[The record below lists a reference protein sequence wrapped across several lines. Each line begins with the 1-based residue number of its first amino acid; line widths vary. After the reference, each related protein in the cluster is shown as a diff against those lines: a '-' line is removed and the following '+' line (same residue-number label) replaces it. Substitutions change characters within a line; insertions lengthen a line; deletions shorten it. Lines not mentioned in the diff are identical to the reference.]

1 MSNVDIELV
10 LKKHK
15 EWLETNKR
23 SGERAYLGG
32 ADLREA
38 YLRGADL
45 REAYLGGADLREA
58 YLGGADLREANLRG
72 ADLRGADLRGADLR
86 EAYLRGA
93 DLREA
98 DLREADL
105 REAELGG
112 ADLREANLRG
122 ADLRG
127 ADLPNGVYQVVGSGS
142 ANRCTTYFSINDMVV
157 CGCWNDGNGN
167 TLESFKKRIES
178 IYGEEGEKPNPLY
191 YQEYRVAIAF
201 FEAVRDLKGR

>member
-1 MSNVDIELV
+1 MRIENIELV
-10 LKKHK
+10 LEKHK
-15 EWLETNKR
+15 KWLETNGE
-23 SGERAYLGG
+23 SGE
-32 ADLREA
+32 EA

-45 REAYLGGADLREA
+45 SRADLREA
-58 YLGGADLREANLRG
+58 DLIG

-86 EAYLRGA
+86 EADLSRADLREADLREAYLIGADLIGADLRGADLSRA

-105 REAELGG
+105 IG
-112 ADLREANLRG
+112 ADLSR

-127 ADLPNGVYQVVGSGS
+127 AYLPNGVYQVVGSGS
-142 ANRCTTYFSINDMVV
+142 ANRCTTYFSVNDMVV
-157 CGCWNDGNGN
+157 CGCWTDDGNGN

-178 IYGEEGEKPNPLY
+178 VYGEKGKRPNPLY
-191 YQEYRVAIAF
+191 YQEYKAVIAF

>member
-1 MSNVDIELV
+1 MKIENIELV

-15 EWLETNKR
+15 EWLETNGR
-23 SGERAYLGG
+23 SGGE
-32 ADLREA
+32 AD
-38 YLRGADL
+38 
-45 REAYLGGADLREA
+45 
-58 YLGGADLREANLRG
+58 LRG

-86 EAYLRGA
+86 
-93 DLREA
+93 
-98 DLREADL
+98 
-105 REAELGG
+105 
-112 ADLREANLRG
+112 G

-127 ADLPNGVYQVVGSGS
+127 AHLPNGVYQVVGSGS

-191 YQEYRVAIAF
+191 YQEYRAAIAF
-201 FEAVRDLKGR
+201 FEAVRDLKAGRK

>member
-23 SGERAYLGG
+23 SGERADLRGAYLRG
-32 ADLREA
+32 ADLRGAELRGAYLREAELREAYLREA
-38 YLRGADL
+38 YLRGA
-45 REAYLGGADLREA
+45 Y
-58 YLGGADLREANLRG
+58 
-72 ADLRGADLRGADLR
+72 
-86 EAYLRGA
+86 
-93 DLREA
+93 
-98 DLREADL
+98 
-105 REAELGG
+105 
-112 ADLREANLRG
+112 
-122 ADLRG
+122 
-127 ADLPNGVYQVVGSGS
+127 LPNGVYQVVGSGS
-142 ANRCTTYFSINDMVV
+142 VNRDTTYFSVNDMVV

-191 YQEYRVAIAF
+191 YQEYRAAIAF